1 METCPICNTNFI
13 KSKMMCINEYDC
25 FCKECFFTWVKQ
37 VNLGIDI
44 ELADYDE
51 WYITA
56 TEDTFDDN
64 QTLRLRNPKTNLP
77 FNENEL
83 KYIYNFYHEQA
94 RNISTSMGEYTGVN
108 WAVATPDINP

>member
-1 METCPICNTNFI
+1 METCPICNTDFT
-13 KSKMMCINEYDC
+13 KSKMLCINQYDC

-77 FNENEL
+77 FTEEEL
-83 KYIYNFYHEQA
+83 KYIYNYYHGQPS
-94 RNISTSMGEYTGVN
+94 ISSHMVN
-108 WAVATPDINP
+108 TVV